1 MNQKSKRLRTKKP
14 KATNAPKKAPKG
26 ALEDWREV
34 REWESRIVNPPIYKK
49 ALDLA
54 GKPLEWAF
62 EKLPGQATDALTK
75 SIEGL
80 FGLLIFTSKFSFSNN
95 RILGKIG
102 KASGKNIKTRKDLWK
117 VQLPHLKKVAHY
129 HINENNVIA
138 ALEGAGCGLGGFT
151 LIFADIP
158 LLFGIAFRTIQQI
171 GESFGF
177 DTDTV
182 EEKRFAMLMI
192 DFSSTIPTAA
202 KVRTMIG
209 KQALKSYAK
218 KTAFRDMEK
227 RAALK
232 IGRKTAEEI
241 AGQMLR
247 AQGKRITQRAL
258 QAQTSQ
264 IMNEVSK
271 DRAKALAITTARKA
285 AEDAGTN
292 LTRKKLL
299 QLIPLLGGVVGAGFN
314 FWFISRIGETAYYS
328 YLKRH
333 LNIRYHLS

>member
-1 MNQKSKRLRTKKP
+1 MPRTNEP
-14 KATNAPKKAPKG
+14 KAKTARKRVPKA
-26 ALEDWREV
+26 ALESWREV
-34 REWESRIVNPPIYKK
+34 KEWESRIINPPIHKK

-54 GKPLEWAF
+54 GKPFEWAF
-62 EKLPGQATDALTK
+62 DKLPGKATDALTK
-75 SIEGL
+75 TIEGL

-95 RILGKIG
+95 RILRKIE
-102 KASGKNIKTRKDLWK
+102 KASEKSVRTRTDFWK
-117 VQLPHLKKVAHY
+117 MQLPHLKKVANY
-129 HINENNVIA
+129 HINENNLIA
-138 ALEGAGCGLGGFT
+138 ALEGASCGLGGFT

-182 EEKRFAMLMI
+182 QEKRFAMLMI

-209 KQALKSYAK
+209 KQALKNYAR
-218 KTAFRDMEK
+218 KTALRKMEK
-227 RAALK
+227 TAAVK

-241 AGQMLR
+241 AAQMLR
-247 AQGKRITQRAL
+247 VQGRRVTQRTL
-258 QAQTSQ
+258 QTQTSK

-271 DRAKALAITTARKA
+271 DGAKALAITTARKT
-285 AEDAGTN
+285 AEDAGAN

-314 FWFISRIGETAYYS
+314 FWFISHIGETAYYS

-333 LNIRYHLS
+333 LNLRYGLE